1 MATRNFGSL
10 KLPGR
15 CYDKKM
21 NWKLKKKYAA
31 LLEQERG
38 YVKKNWG
45 TDNTVCLAY
54 PHYYRTGMSNLGF
67 QTVYKIFNEQP
78 SFLCERVFLPA
89 AGGEAEFA
97 AGQRADFVSY
107 ENQKSI
113 AEFDILAFSL
123 SFENDY
129 SNILTMLE
137 AAGIPFMA
145 DERSEAYPL
154 VIGGGV
160 AATLNPEP
168 IACFFDLFI
177 LGEAEGSL
185 PVFARIFEEAR
196 RTGLGRAKM
205 LIEMQKTLPQAYVPR
220 LYSVQYSA
228 DSRIKAME
236 PVVAGLPARIK
247 LNPPKDI
254 NSFCTEEFISAPR
267 TEMEDMYLVEVNR
280 GCARSCRFC
289 AASFIYRP
297 VRFRSYENI
306 IASLDRGLVK
316 KKKIG
321 LVGTAVSDH
330 PGLSRICE
338 YILAK
343 KGQAGIGS
351 LRVDQINE
359 TIVGLLKAN
368 GIETVALA
376 PEAGSQRLRDL
387 LRKGIAEEDIM
398 RAAEMLIKNEIPNLR
413 LYFMIGLPTEEEKDI
428 DAIIA
433 LVGKIQQHALRQTA
447 GKRIFRSIT
456 LSINQFIPKPST
468 PLQWCALDDVSS
480 AGKKIKK
487 IVGAFGRERQIRVIH
502 DVPKWNYVQAL
513 LSLGDRRTA
522 DILLAVHRF
531 GGNWAQALKE
541 VNVNADFYVY
551 RFKQFDEILPWD
563 IVDSGTAKKALIS
576 ECEKALGNIC

>member
-1 MATRNFGSL
+1 V
-10 KLPGR
+10 
-15 CYDKKM
+15 
-21 NWKLKKKYAA
+21 NWKLKKQYTT

-89 AGGEAEFA
+89 AGDEAEFA
-97 AGQRADFVSY
+97 ARLRADFVSY
-107 ENQKSI
+107 ENQRPI

-129 SNILTMLE
+129 PNILTMLE
-137 AAGIPFMA
+137 VAGIPLMA
-145 DERSEAYPL
+145 NERFENYPL
-154 VIGGGV
+154 IVGGGI

-168 IACFFDLFI
+168 IAGFFDLFI
-177 LGEAEGSL
+177 LGEAEESL

-196 RTGLGRAKM
+196 RCGLSRQDM
-205 LIEMQKTLPQAYVPR
+205 LIKMQKTLPQAYVPD
-220 LYSVQYSA
+220 LYEVKYSA
-228 DSRIKAME
+228 DSKIIATAAIVPGM
-236 PVVAGLPARIK
+236 PARIK
-247 LNPPKDI
+247 ICPVKDI
-254 NSFCTEEFISAPR
+254 NCFCTEEVISAPR
-267 TEMEDMYLVEVNR
+267 TEMEDMCLVEVNR
-280 GCARSCRFC
+280 GCARACRFC
-289 AASFIYRP
+289 AASFVYRP
-297 VRFRSYENI
+297 VRFRSYEK
-306 IASLDRGLVK
+306 IALAIDRGLTK

-330 PGLSRICE
+330 PDLSRICE

-343 KGQAGIGS
+343 NGQAGIGS

-359 TIVGLLKAN
+359 SIVRLLKAN

-387 LRKGIAEEDIM
+387 LRKGIIEEDIL
-398 RAAEMLIKNEIPNLR
+398 RSVALLIENEIPNLR

-428 DAIIA
+428 EAIID
-433 LVGKIQQHALRQTA
+433 LTKKIQQYVLQHTS

-468 PLQWCALDDVSS
+468 PLQWCALDDVNSV
-480 AGKKIKK
+480 GKKIKK
-487 IVGAFGRERQIRVIH
+487 IVSAFGPDKQIKVIH

-513 LSLGDRRTA
+513 LSLGDRKVGE
-522 DILLAVHRF
+522 ILLAVHRLR
-531 GGNWAQALKE
+531 GNWAQALKE

-551 RFKQFDEILPWD
+551 RQKQFDEILPWD
-563 IVDSGTAKKALIS
+563 IVDLGTSKRALIRECKKAL
-576 ECEKALGNIC
+576 EGK